1 MGSANLAPRVMPAID
16 TFAVCPA
23 FASNSLYIFLPL
35 ELPQYCETLKV
46 VDAYKPWFP
55 DVCPPQLD

>member
-1 MGSANLAPRVMPAID
+1 MPAIK

-23 FASNSLYIFLPL
+23 FASNSFQRLLLL
-35 ELPQYCETLKV
+35 ELPQYCGTLKV
-46 VDAYKPWFP
+46 VDAYEPWFP